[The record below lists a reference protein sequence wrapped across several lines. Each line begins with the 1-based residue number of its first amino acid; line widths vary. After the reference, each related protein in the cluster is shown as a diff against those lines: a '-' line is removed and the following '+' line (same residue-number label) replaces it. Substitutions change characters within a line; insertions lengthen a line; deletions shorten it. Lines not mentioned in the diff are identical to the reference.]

1 MGVCQF
7 NYVYSDYSKSTA
19 AARLILRNQPGF
31 FGAVH
36 GTGLQSKVVQLVFF
50 SKSAFSTLHRQI
62 LSNRYTLR
70 EQVQSSRYA
79 TSDSITI
86 LYSLQIEEQ
95 HRCRVQHTCSITT
108 TTQSVWLT
116 SRTRA
121 LIHSICIIV
130 LADVPMGEDPNFIK
144 VLARSKGLSWLTHAN
159 SCSTSTRIGCRMCQQ
174 G

>member
-1 MGVCQF
+1 MTFFDYSSRKEKEGESLRESGEAEAYKQVGGLQSGEWHMGVCQF

-36 GTGLQSKVVQLVFF
+36 GTGLQWKVVQLVFF

-108 TTQSVWLT
+108 TTQSV
-116 SRTRA
+116 
-121 LIHSICIIV
+121 
-130 LADVPMGEDPNFIK
+130 
-144 VLARSKGLSWLTHAN
+144 
-159 SCSTSTRIGCRMCQQ
+159 
-174 G
+174 